1 LFNLNAR
8 SIFYPMPAPII
19 TCSQMRDWE
28 QRTWAAKRTPFEV
41 ISRVGHIL
49 TARIR
54 QLTRPGDAI
63 LVLAGKGHN
72 GDDARQIVTNLK
84 DREVILL
91 NALEPRA
98 ALKEF
103 SSLLSVPQTLIVDGI
118 FGIGLHSTLNPHWQ
132 RLIHSINNSG
142 IPVLSV
148 DVPSGLHADSG
159 LPEGAAIQASIT
171 ITLGA
176 PKLGLVQTHACPY
189 VGRLE
194 VTPDIGL
201 VPCPIQ
207 SNLRWTL
214 PEDFTG
220 FPPPRPVASHKGS
233 YGHLVI
239 LAGSLGYHG
248 AAVLAARGAQSA
260 QPGLITLVTPKE
272 TYLPVASQLQ
282 SVMVRPWQE
291 NWTPPDSSTA
301 LLVGPGLADPSV
313 PESLRRWAASQ
324 WQDSPL
330 PVIADASALPWLRPG
345 TPKSKALRI
354 LTPHPGEAAQ
364 LLKTDSRSIQA
375 DRPKALHSISR
386 RFGKAWVILK
396 GHQTLVGQ
404 YGSPIFINSSGN
416 PTLAQGGSGDLL
428 AGLLAGLLAQPNLQQ
443 SPETTLRYA
452 VWQHGH
458 QADQLSHSQP
468 RWTIEELASHLHH
481 TP

>member
-1 LFNLNAR
+1 
-8 SIFYPMPAPII
+8 MPAPII

-84 DREVILL
+84 DREVTLL

-103 SSLLSVPQTLIVDGI
+103 NSLLSVPQTLIVDGI
-118 FGIGLHSTLNPHWQ
+118 FGIGLHGTLSHHWQ
-132 RLIHSINNSG
+132 KLVNTINNSG
-142 IPVLSV
+142 VPVLAV

-159 LPEGAAIQASIT
+159 LPQGAAIQASIT

-176 PKLGLVQTHACPY
+176 PKQGLVQTHATPY

-194 VTPDIGL
+194 VAPDIGL

-207 SNLRWTL
+207 GNLRWTL
-214 PEDFTG
+214 PEDFSG

-233 YGHLVI
+233 HGHLIIV
-239 LAGSLGYHG
+239 AGSLGYHG
-248 AAVLAARGAQSA
+248 AAVLTARGAQSA
-260 QPGLITLVTPKE
+260 QPGLITLITPE
-272 TYLPVASQLQ
+272 ESYLPAASQLQ
-282 SVMVRPWQE
+282 AVMVRPWQE
-291 NWTPPDSSTA
+291 NWSLPSSATCILA
-301 LLVGPGLADPSV
+301 GPGLADASV
-313 PESLRRWAASQ
+313 PESLRHWITTQ
-324 WQDSPL
+324 WQQSHL
-330 PVIADASALPWLRPG
+330 PMVADASALPWLRPS
-345 TPKSKALRI
+345 TSQAKALRI

-364 LLKTDSRSIQA
+364 LLKTDSNSIQS
-375 DRPKALHSISR
+375 DRPKALHTISR
-386 RFGKAWVILK
+386 RFSKAWVILK

-404 YGSPIFINSSGN
+404 YRSPIFINSSGN
-416 PTLAQGGSGDLL
+416 PNLAQGGSGDLL
-428 AGLLAGLLAQPNLQQ
+428 AGFLAGLLAQPTLQH

-458 QADQLSHSQP
+458 QADQLSHTHP

-481 TP
+481 NP